1 MVVNLLEAFPK
12 SCRIFPEIH
21 VRGRK
26 RKRSNSYSE
35 SHNTTLDLLS
45 PRCTICLNYNSM
57 LFMNFVADHEM
68 VVVEQP
74 WLNVVAT
81 FPGALQRKVYGT

>member
-1 MVVNLLEAFPK
+1 
-12 SCRIFPEIH
+12 
-21 VRGRK
+21 
-26 RKRSNSYSE
+26 
-35 SHNTTLDLLS
+35 
-45 PRCTICLNYNSM
+45 M

>member
-1 MVVNLLEAFPK
+1 MLEAFPK

-21 VRGRK
+21 VRGAK

-35 SHNTTLDLLS
+35 SCNSISDVS
-45 PRCTICLNYNSM
+45 PSCTICLNYNSM
-57 LFMNFVADHEM
+57 LFMNFVDDHVM

-81 FPGALQRKVYGT
+81 FPGALHRKVYGT